1 MTVKIDDNYLDLGS
15 FVSIRDLC
23 FHTEE
28 SQFKDPLPWYWSAVL
43 LEDTYDGDLDDNF
56 QFCHSFYNHDYPQSP
71 HIKYV
76 ENLMNKIIDTNG
88 ARSFVRIKANLNPRT
103 PKIIRHGFHV
113 DIPRNDNVTTSI
125 YYVNS
130 NNGYT
135 EFEDGTKI
143 ESVENRL
150 VSFPAKM
157 RHSGTTCTDKQ
168 ARVVINFNYF

>member
-1 MTVKIDDNYLDLGS
+1 MVEVIDNFLPKDIFVEMQYKILAND
-15 FVSIRDLC
+15 F
-23 FHTEE
+23 
-28 SQFKDPLPWYWSAVL
+28 PWYYNNGIVGPHQKNKYQFVHTFFNC
-43 LEDTYDGDLDDNF
+43 DINF
-56 QFCHSFYNHDYPQSP
+56 SNLHNEYYNF
-71 HIKYV
+71 
-76 ENLMNKIIDTNG
+76 IDPCLHKLG
-88 ARSFVRIKANLNPRT
+88 VKHLKRVKANLNPRSA
-103 PKIIRHGFHV
+103 KIIRHGFHIDV
-113 DIPRNDNVTTSI
+113 PEEWADDVTTSI